1 MYTAAKKSLAFVLS
15 ILMLLGCT
23 LQIGAANTDR
33 LPDPPASCVYDPAG
47 VIEAETEQQI
57 NQASNALYALSGAQI
72 VVVAVDKTGYSDL
85 SEYADDLF
93 NDWKI
98 GSKEQNNG
106 VLFVMEISTYKYW
119 AALGQGLE
127 KTVTSAV
134 LQRIFDSG
142 METAFD
148 QKEYDKAAKIF
159 CEEMTE
165 TLEQIYDIDTGSWDG
180 VTFHYGSGPA
190 AGPAGGGSTSTAA
203 GIIGTIFS
211 GIIGLLITA
220 AVIIIVIFALL
231 RSSCFTCGGPGG
243 GYRYRY
249 GRPFWGGYHHHYHHH
264 HGPGPGP
271 RPSGPRPSGPR
282 PGGFGGGHT
291 GGFGGGRGGGF
302 GGFGGGGSRG
312 AGGGRR

>member
-1 MYTAAKKSLAFVLS
+1 MYTASKKSLAFVLS
-15 ILMLLGCT
+15 IWMLLSCT
-23 LQIGAANTDR
+23 LQIGAADTDR
-33 LPDPPASCVYDPAG
+33 LPEPPASCVYDPAN

-119 AALGQGLE
+119 AALGHGLE
-127 KTVTSAV
+127 KAVTSTV

-142 METAFD
+142 MEAAFD

-180 VTFHYGSGPA
+180 VTFQYGSGSVS
-190 AGPAGGGSTSTAA
+190 GPAGGGSTGTAT

-211 GIIGLLITA
+211 GIIGLLITV

-243 GYRYRY
+243 RYRY
-249 GRPFWGGYHHHYHHH
+249 GRPFWGGYHHHHHH
-264 HGPGPGP
+264 YRPNPGP
-271 RPSGPRPSGPR
+271 RPGRSRPGGSH

-291 GGFGGGRGGGF
+291 GGAGGGRGGSF

>member
-1 MYTAAKKSLAFVLS
+1 MYTAAKKSLAIVLS
-15 ILMLLGCT
+15 IWMLLCCT
-23 LQIGAANTDR
+23 LQICAADK

-57 NQASNALYALSGAQI
+57 NQTSNALYALAGAQI

-106 VLFVMEISTYKYW
+106 VLFVMETSTYKYW

-142 METAFD
+142 MESAFD

-165 TLEQIYDIDTGSWDG
+165 TLELIYDIDTKSWDG
-180 VTFHYGSGPA
+180 VTYHYGSAADA
-190 AGPAGGGSTSTAA
+190 AGAAGGGSTGTAVS
-203 GIIGTIFS
+203 IVGTIFS
-211 GIIGLLITA
+211 GIIGLLITV
-220 AVIIIVIFALL
+220 AVIVIVIFALL
-231 RSSCFTCGGPGG
+231 RASCFPCGGPGG

-249 GRPFWGGYHHHYHHH
+249 GRPFWGGYHHHHHH
-264 HGPGPGP
+264 YGPGPGP
-271 RPSGPRPSGPR
+271 RPGPRPGGPR